1 MACIPKPKIKPPAA
15 EPAPASQGAEEL
27 KVGADDAFSQRNRG
41 AVGRLALRVGRSS
54 GNPVQ

>member
-1 MACIPKPKIKPPAA
+1 MACLPKPKIKPPAA
-15 EPAPASQGAEEL
+15 EPAPASQGADEL

-54 GNPVQ
+54 NSSL